1 MYFMMHIVALVIVVF
16 LSALSQQNVGHKGEH
31 QFQME
36 QQRALELINDSTI
49 TQFKQGIDLV
59 RSGKYN
65 DAILVFDAVAKK
77 HPKNSVVYYNLGVT
91 YKFLNN
97 YTQALKMLQCACKL
111 EKDPRYREQLNEV
124 KRLDAARKRSR

>member
-1 MYFMMHIVALVIVVF
+1 MPNVFALLVAMV
-16 LSALSQQNVGHKGEH
+16 LSALSPQDVARKSEH

-111 EKDPRYREQLNEV
+111 KKDPRYREQLNEV

>member
-1 MYFMMHIVALVIVVF
+1 MAL
-16 LSALSQQNVGHKGEH
+16 LLLLGLAQQSERKSEH

-49 TQFKQGIDLV
+49 AEFRQGIDLV

-65 DAILVFDAVAKK
+65 DAVFVFDALTKK
-77 HPKNSVVYYNLGVT
+77 HPKNSVAHYNLGVT

-97 YTQALKMLQCACKL
+97 YAQSLKMLRRACKL
-111 EKDPRYREQLNEV
+111 RKDPRYKEQLKEV
-124 KRLDAARKRSR
+124 KRLDGERKHSR